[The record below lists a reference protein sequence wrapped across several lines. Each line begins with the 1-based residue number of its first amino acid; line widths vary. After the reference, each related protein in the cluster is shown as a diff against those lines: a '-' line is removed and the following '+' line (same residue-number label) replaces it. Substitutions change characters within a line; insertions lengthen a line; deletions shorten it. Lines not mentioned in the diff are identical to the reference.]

1 MPTVLLIEDDAES
14 RRATAELFLREDW
27 KTLEAGDGEAGIR
40 QALEHKPELIL
51 CDLLMPKANG
61 FQVCR
66 SLRQLSQRTK
76 IVIVSGR
83 DYGVD
88 RTSAIEAGADEYL
101 VKPISWESLREVI
114 DRALPPSDDGATRS
128 GSLPDFIPPAT
139 RVKFWG
145 VRGSI
150 PVPGSSTVGYGGN
163 TSCVEVRA
171 DGEIIILDAG
181 SGMRELGIAL
191 EEEFGAQPIRC
202 TLLISHTH
210 WDHIQGLPF
219 FLPAYH
225 QKNSLR
231 VLGYEGARASLA
243 AVLAGQME
251 TSFFPVSLRDMPS
264 SISIEELK
272 EMEFTIGKVKVQAR
286 FVNHP
291 GICVGYR
298 LTTTNGTIA
307 YFPDNEPYEVLKL
320 SQGKSDSTKRAP
332 SRPMPG
338 ASWWN
343 FFVAPTSSSSMRS
356 TPTTNMPRK
365 SDGDMARSA
374 ARSPSPSMPRSA
386 NSSSFITIQI
396 TTTRW
401 SRTWSRPRI
410 CSSWKA
416 ADRSKWKRPGKA
428 PRSGWARRSR
438 PQPDEPDASL
448 TAQSPCKAD
457 KLGRD
462 PLNARHEFFVRH
474 LVVVEDVAGRVNKT
488 RNDHAAKIQH

>member
-14 RRATAELFLREDW
+14 RRATAELFVREDW
-27 KTLEAGDGEAGIR
+27 KTLEAGDGEAGIH

-66 SLRQLSQRTK
+66 SLRQLLQRTK

-114 DRALPPSDDGATRS
+114 DRALPPSDDGAAPP
-128 GSLPDFIPPAT
+128 GPLPDFIPPST

-298 LTTTNGTIA
+298 LATTNGTIA

-320 SQGKSDSTKRAP
+320 SQGKSDSDEARAF
-332 SRPMPG
+332 
-338 ASWWN
+338 A
-343 FFVAPTSSSSMRS
+343 A
-356 TPTTNMPRK
+356 
-365 SDGDMARSA
+365 DARSKLVEFLRYTDILIIDA
-374 ARSPSPSMPRSA
+374 QY
-386 NSSSFITIQI
+386 T
-396 TTTRW
+396 
-401 SRTWSRPRI
+401 
-410 CSSWKA
+410 
-416 ADRSKWKRPGKA
+416 
-428 PRSGWARRSR
+428 
-438 PQPDEPDASL
+438 DE
-448 TAQSPCKAD
+448 
-457 KLGRD
+457 
-462 PLNARHEFFVRH
+462 EY
-474 LVVVEDVAGRVNKT
+474 
-488 RNDHAAKIQH
+488 AAKIGWGHGSLSSAVSLAIDAEVRKLFLFHHDPNHDDKMVENMVEAARMLVLESGRPIEVEAAREGAEIWLGAKVPASL